1 MNPGLR
7 IKVIGA
13 TAAVASVA
21 LAGMLMS
28 SPRGRADDRND
39 EDDKDP
45 RIEQGFDIAQSQMIK
60 LTFDENDRKLR
71 IWWD

>member
-45 RIEQGFDIAQSQMIK
+45 RIEQGFDIAQS
-60 LTFDENDRKLR
+60 
-71 IWWD
+71 